1 MEPEDRTQRMT
12 DLDGTVAHLL
22 PFSENSSGFLYAILL
37 TATLALAVLSVIF
50 FL

>member
-1 MEPEDRTQRMT
+1 MEPENRIQRMT

-37 TATLALAVLSVIF
+37 TATLALSVLSVIF